1 MAKGGAGK
9 GSRRKHKG
17 VERASQN
24 AAGAAALRQAGK
36 AARRNQANQV
46 RQHKRAAQLERYRAA
61 TGEAGAPKV
70 VTLIAAG
77 ALADTAAVA
86 QQLRAHAT
94 ATSGASS
101 FAVQRHRFTLLQP
114 ARTVGAVLDA
124 NKASD
129 VLVLVIPAEGGLDAL
144 GEQLVDALAMQG
156 VGTVAGV
163 LQGVERLPQKVR
175 AATRREWGKSLE
187 TRFPSATKL
196 LSADLDPNS
205 LLLLRHLQAL
215 TPKPLEW
222 RRHASFVLAHAHELT
237 TAPPLPD
244 GTPSLASV
252 APLVPGGAA
261 APPEPEALL
270 TVYGYVRGLP
280 LSVDRAIHV
289 PGIGDVLPVEIRR
302 LPDPLKSARAGRGGG
317 GGGGGGGAGG
327 EEGEEAMA
335 VEGASAAGDCISE
348 SAGASS
354 SLPSEGEALVSSG
367 TRMALTY
374 EAEGEALGGEQTWP
388 TDQELADAERA
399 AADDEDDEDD
409 AGGGTMADGQVDDDD
424 GEDDEDEDEDA
435 MDDEAGGGGR
445 AAALAAGEDL
455 LSDDGAADA
464 AMDAA
469 GREGEGALEGSARR
483 EWLQRRR
490 EARDGDLVFPDEVDT
505 PLDVPAKT
513 RFARYRGLKS
523 WRTSTWHPKENL
535 PPEYAKIYNFRN
547 WAGFQA
553 HALGEQAAAAEAHPR
568 SVAPAGSYVAI
579 TLRVPRAFGDR
590 YGAIGGVD
598 AEGTATHA
606 APLVLCGVH
615 TYEAHLSVRSRLG
628 ATDCD

>member
-302 LPDPLKSARAGRGGG
+302 LPDPLRSARAGRGGG
-317 GGGGGGGAGG
+317 GGGGGGGAGA

-409 AGGGTMADGQVDDDD
+409 AGGGTRADGQVDDDD

-523 WRTSTWHPKENL
+523 WRT
-535 PPEYAKIYNFRN
+535 
-547 WAGFQA
+547 
-553 HALGEQAAAAEAHPR
+553 
-568 SVAPAGSYVAI
+568 
-579 TLRVPRAFGDR
+579 
-590 YGAIGGVD
+590 
-598 AEGTATHA
+598 
-606 APLVLCGVH
+606 
-615 TYEAHLSVRSRLG
+615 
-628 ATDCD
+628 

>member
-86 QQLRAHAT
+86 QQLRTHAT

-163 LQGVERLPQKVR
+163 LQGVERLPQKMR
-175 AATRREWGKSLE
+175 PAARREWGKSLE

-196 LSADLDPNS
+196 LSADLDPNG

-222 RRHASFVLAHAHELT
+222 RKHASFVLAHAHELT
-237 TAPPLPD
+237 TAPHRPE

-270 TVYGYVRGLP
+270 TVYGYVRGPP
-280 LSVDRAIHV
+280 LRTAVH
-289 PGIGDVLPVEIRR
+289 
-302 LPDPLKSARAGRGGG
+302 ARAHH
-317 GGGGGGGAGG
+317 
-327 EEGEEAMA
+327 
-335 VEGASAAGDCISE
+335 
-348 SAGASS
+348 
-354 SLPSEGEALVSSG
+354 PPFPTG
-367 TRMALTY
+367 TC
-374 EAEGEALGGEQTWP
+374 
-388 TDQELADAERA
+388 
-399 AADDEDDEDD
+399 
-409 AGGGTMADGQVDDDD
+409 VDF
-424 GEDDEDEDEDA
+424 
-435 MDDEAGGGGR
+435 
-445 AAALAAGEDL
+445 L
-455 LSDDGAADA
+455 
-464 AMDAA
+464 
-469 GREGEGALEGSARR
+469 
-483 EWLQRRR
+483 
-490 EARDGDLVFPDEVDT
+490 
-505 PLDVPAKT
+505 
-513 RFARYRGLKS
+513 
-523 WRTSTWHPKENL
+523 
-535 PPEYAKIYNFRN
+535 
-547 WAGFQA
+547 
-553 HALGEQAAAAEAHPR
+553 
-568 SVAPAGSYVAI
+568 
-579 TLRVPRAFGDR
+579 
-590 YGAIGGVD
+590 
-598 AEGTATHA
+598 
-606 APLVLCGVH
+606 
-615 TYEAHLSVRSRLG
+615 
-628 ATDCD
+628 